1 MSITQD
7 VLQTLN
13 YTEED
18 RLKDEIYYEQV
29 MISRLQATLGF
40 AMTPVDLETIL
51 FEIEN
56 HQKRLKLLEDDL
68 RELNRHNYT
77 ISGKC
82 K

>member
-51 FEIEN
+51 FEIEI

>member
-1 MSITQD
+1 MSTVQD

-18 RLKDEIYYEQV
+18 RLKDEIYHEQ
-29 MISRLQATLGF
+29 IIINRLQVSLGF

-77 ISGKC
+77 ITGKC

>member
-1 MSITQD
+1 MSIVQD

-18 RLKDEIYYEQV
+18 RLKDEIYHEQV
-29 MISRLQATLGF
+29 MINRLQVSLGF
-40 AMTPVDLETIL
+40 AMTSVDLETIL

>member
-1 MSITQD
+1 MSIVQD
-7 VLQTLN
+7 ILQTLN

-18 RLKDEIYYEQV
+18 RLKDEIYHEQV
-29 MISRLQATLGF
+29 IISRLQATLGF

-51 FEIEN
+51 SEIET

-77 ISGKC
+77 ITGKC

>member
-1 MSITQD
+1 MSTVQD

-18 RLKDEIYYEQV
+18 RLKDEIYHEQV
-29 MISRLQATLGF
+29 MINRLQVSLGF

-77 ISGKC
+77 ITGKC

>member
-1 MSITQD
+1 MSTIQNI
-7 VLQTLN
+7 LQTLN

-18 RLKDEIYYEQV
+18 RLKDEIYYEEV

-51 FEIEN
+51 FEIKT

-68 RELNRHNYT
+68 KELNRH
-77 ISGKC
+77 GFKDRF
-82 K
+82 